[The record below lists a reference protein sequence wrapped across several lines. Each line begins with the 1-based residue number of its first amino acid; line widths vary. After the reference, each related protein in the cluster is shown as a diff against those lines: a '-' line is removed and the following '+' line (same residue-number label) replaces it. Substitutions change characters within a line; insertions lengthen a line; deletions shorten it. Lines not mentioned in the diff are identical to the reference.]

1 MTKQK
6 KAAVYQKSQAAKHIV
21 AFVAMIILTV
31 IAFYLVAANV
41 ITLQLLVPVLLI
53 LATIQVILQLY
64 FFMHLD
70 QKGSGFPI
78 LFMVAGIVIAVVSA
92 VGILLM

>member
-1 MTKQK
+1 MAKQHQSAK
-6 KAAVYQKSQAAKHIV
+6 HKSQATKHVI
-21 AFVAMIILTV
+21 AFVVMVILT
-31 IAFYLVAANV
+31 IAAFYLVATNI
-41 ITLQLLVPVLLI
+41 ITLQLLVPILLV
-53 LATIQVILQLY
+53 LATIQVLLQLY

-92 VGILLM
+92 VGIILM